1 MPFVASSQVQDK
13 TIPNGAFYP
22 AISTKDFANTTRLD
36 GSVSE
41 ERLEASL
48 TLAIIKIER
57 ELKKWADS
65 LTTDY
70 STLNEYDTAN
80 NSNKCKLYEFAVFN
94 EARAE
99 ITVHHK
105 DYDSTPH
112 QKVSDEDI
120 QKTVDEYRRTKQD
133 CITMILDGF
142 DVDDDYNGA
151 GTAGFM
157 TVDLI

>member
-1 MPFVASSQVQDK
+1 MPLVATSQVKDK

-22 AISTKDFANTTRLD
+22 EISTQDFAATTRLD
-36 GSVSE
+36 GSVSD
-41 ERLEASL
+41 ERLKASL

-65 LTTDY
+65 LTDY
-70 STLNEYDTAN
+70 STLEEYDTAN

-105 DYDSTPH
+105 DFDSTPH

-142 DVDDDYNGA
+142 GVDDDYNGK